1 MKPTITSLGTGLDNV
16 VTAIEPPPR
25 PQKLSLKV
33 SGARL
38 GSVVR
43 PVPSAEELAGGVAV
57 AGAVAAPR
65 FGLRA
70 HSAPLASA
78 VRAPLS
84 REDYATADDYE

>member
-1 MKPTITSLGTGLDNV
+1 MKPVITGLDNV
-16 VTAIEPPPR
+16 ITAIETPIR
-25 PQKLSLKV
+25 PKKLTLRV

-43 PVPSAEELAGGVAV
+43 PVPSAEDLAGGVAV
-57 AGAVAAPR
+57 AGAVAPR

-70 HSAPLASA
+70 HHSPLTA
-78 VRAPLS
+78 VRAPIA

>member
-1 MKPTITSLGTGLDNV
+1 MKPTITVLGSGIDNAL
-16 VTAIEPPPR
+16 TAIETPLR
-25 PQKLSLKV
+25 PKKLTLKV

-43 PVPSAEELAGGVAV
+43 PVPSAAELAGGVAV

-70 HSAPLASA
+70 HSSPLAA
-78 VRAPLS
+78 VVRAPLA

>member
-1 MKPTITSLGTGLDNV
+1 MKPIISGLDNV
-16 VTAIEPPPR
+16 ITAIETPPR
-25 PQKLSLKV
+25 PQKLSFKV

-43 PVPSAEELAGGVAV
+43 PVPTAEELAGGVAV

-70 HSAPLASA
+70 HVAPLAAA
-78 VRAPLS
+78 VRTPLT
-84 REDYATADDYE
+84 RDDYATADDYE

>member
-1 MKPTITSLGTGLDNV
+1 MKPIVTVFDHVITALETPIR
-16 VTAIEPPPR
+16 AK
-25 PQKLSLKV
+25 KLTLKV

-57 AGAVAAPR
+57 AAAVAPR
-65 FGLRA
+65 FGLRT
-70 HSAPLASA
+70 HSSPLAA
-78 VRAPLS
+78 VVRAPIA

>member
-1 MKPTITSLGTGLDNV
+1 MKPIITGLDNV
-16 VTAIEPPPR
+16 VTAIETPLRPR
-25 PQKLSLKV
+25 KLSFKV

-57 AGAVAAPR
+57 AGAVAPR

-70 HSAPLASA
+70 HSSPVAA
-78 VRAPLS
+78 VARAPIA